1 MEELQKRL
9 AVQMRRA
16 FFDKLAQDLEN
27 EDPQA
32 AEWVG
37 KLHEELCMRLA
48 ALRPARKDEIAD
60 KMDNG
65 MFVRKLKAKA
75 FRGED
80 MNNLLQFTYHI
91 LREIVA
97 ADMDAQLE
105 ANLKEVEREM
115 IRPEPKFSTI
125 VPAFLRGAHDLL
137 DESIA
142 RIEKM
147 RADGIVG

>member
-1 MEELQKRL
+1 MEDVQKRL

-16 FFDKLAQDLEN
+16 FFDKLADDLKN

-32 AEWVG
+32 ADWVG
-37 KLHEELCMRLA
+37 KLHEEMVMRLS
-48 ALRPARKDEIAD
+48 ALRPARKSEIED

-65 MFVRKLKAKA
+65 IFVRKLKAKA
-75 FRGED
+75 FRADD
-80 MNNLLQFTYHI
+80 MQHLVEFTYSL

-105 ANLKEVEREM
+105 QNLKEVQNKM
-115 IRPEPKFSTI
+115 IQPQPTFSCI
-125 VPAFLRGAHDLL
+125 VPTFLRGVHDLM
-137 DESIA
+137 DETIA

-147 RADGIVG
+147 RADGLVG